1 MEGTTVVKLAAL
13 LKDTCVLALLA
24 AWYEAV
30 GSMAP
35 ALVKAFSR
43 ELEF

>member
-30 GSMAP
+30 GSGQHGP
-35 ALVKAFSR
+35 SSG
-43 ELEF
+43 